1 MKEIKTTAII
11 GLGNLGIAYGHHLSK
26 HMLRENL
33 KIIADQNRILRYER
47 NGVYCNG
54 ERCDFRYV
62 TPEEEGEP
70 ADLILITVKFQNLVE
85 AISAIEN
92 HVGNHTIILSAL
104 NGISSEGMI
113 GEAYGMDKVLYCVAQ
128 GMDGVKVGNR
138 LTYDHIGMLCFGDG
152 EEGVVSDKTR
162 AVEAFFQETQLPHEM
177 ETDMMKRLWGK
188 FMMNVGVNQTAS
200 VYLCNYGGLQQEGA
214 ARNTMIAAMR
224 EVIPLSEKAGYPL
237 TDEDLS
243 YWLGV
248 LGSLR
253 PEGKPSMQ
261 QDMEGGKSTEVELF
275 SGTVLALAR
284 KYGLDAPVNQELYKK
299 IKSMEFLD

>member
-26 HMLRENL
+26 NMPREDLR
-33 KIIADQNRILRYER
+33 IIADQNRILRYER
-47 NGVYCNG
+47 DGVYCNG

-62 TPEEEGEP
+62 TPEAEGEP

-85 AISAIEN
+85 AISAIKN
-92 HVGNHTIILSAL
+92 HVGDHTIILSAL

-113 GEAYGMDKVLYCVAQ
+113 GEVYGMDKLLYCVAQ

-138 LTYDHIGMLCFGDG
+138 LTYENIGMLCFGDG
-152 EEGVVSDKTR
+152 EEGVISDKTR
-162 AVEAFFQETQLPHEM
+162 AVEVFFREAQLPYEM

-188 FMMNVGVNQTAS
+188 FMMNVGVNQTS
-200 VYLCNYGGLQQEGA
+200 TVYLCNYGGLQQDGT

-224 EVIPLSEKAGYPL
+224 EVIPLSEKEGYPL
-237 TDEDLS
+237 TEEDLS

-261 QDMEGGKSTEVELF
+261 QDMEGGKATEVELF

-284 KYGLDAPVNQELYKK
+284 KYGLEAPVNQELYKK